1 MSNVLTNEHGGRR
14 KYFHVALRPLLDY
27 YAVASIVVILAFF
40 GILMVA
46 SSSMTWSVLEG
57 ASVFGTAM
65 RQAVMVG
72 VGFVAMW
79 LCLRLRPQSIRR
91 SAPWV
96 LIVSVLLLVLVLV
109 PSIGTG
115 LEEVGSQSWIVLGP
129 IRLQPSELAKVAIA
143 VWGSAWLADC
153 PPEKKKI
160 RFIGFIVI
168 ALLMLGL
175 ILLEKDVGMALAFL
189 VVVGVTLVFAGLDLR
204 YIVFTALATVIGL
217 ALAVKNSSGFRSDR
231 ISVFKDAF
239 FGRFDD
245 TRGAAFQSY
254 QGYLSLSDGSLF
266 GVGPGQSRA
275 KWFYLPEAKNDF
287 IFAIIGEETG
297 LLGATM
303 VIVLYAA
310 LCVLGF
316 RIALRSNNRFL
327 SLLAATLTGS
337 IVIQAFINIG
347 YVIGLW
353 PVTGIQ
359 LPLISAGGTS
369 AIITLASMGLL
380 LNCARHEPEAISAL
394 QSHGR
399 PWFDRLLMLP
409 EPMVTGVSVREGRG
423 ESPRGGGEHE
433 QRDARPS
440 SRRREALTRH
450 SERDRVRR
458 YGEPL
463 THVRRRP
470 SSHNRQR

>member
-1 MSNVLTNEHGGRR
+1 MSTTEEGGRR
-14 KYFHVALRPLLDY
+14 QYFHVALRPLLDY
-27 YAVASIVVILAFF
+27 YAIASIVVILAFF

-79 LCLRLRPQSIRR
+79 LCLRMRPVSIRCL
-91 SAPWV
+91 APW
-96 LIVSVLLLVLVLV
+96 LLGASIVLLILVLV
-109 PSIGTG
+109 PGIGTG
-115 LEEVGSQSWIVLGP
+115 MEEVGSQSWIVAGP

-143 VWGSAWLADC
+143 VWGSSWLADLA
-153 PPEKKKI
+153 PEHKKR
-160 RFIGFIVI
+160 RFTVFCGV
-168 ALLMLGL
+168 AAVMLLL
-175 ILLEKDVGMALAFL
+175 ILAEKDVGMALAFL
-189 VVVGVTLVFAGLDLR
+189 VVVGVTLVFAGLDMR
-204 YIVFTALATVIGL
+204 FIVFTAIGTL
-217 ALAVKNSSGFRSDR
+217 FALGIAVKNSSGFRSDR
-231 ISVFKDAF
+231 ISVYKDAF
-239 FGRFDD
+239 FGHFED

-254 QGYLSLSDGSLF
+254 QGYLSLSDGSFF

-297 LLGATM
+297 LVGATM

-316 RIALRSNNRFL
+316 RTALRSNDRFL

-399 PWFDRLLMLP
+399 PWFDRLFMLP
-409 EPMVTGVSVREGRG
+409 EPTVTGVSVRQGRG
-423 ESPRGGGEHE
+423 EETRRGVERE
-433 QRDARPS
+433 QRGAQPNK
-440 SRRREALTRH
+440 RRKEALSRH
-450 SERDRVRR
+450 TERDRVRR
-458 YGEPL
+458 YGEPV
-463 THVRRRP
+463 THVRSRRT
-470 SSHNRQR
+470 SQNRQR

>member
-1 MSNVLTNEHGGRR
+1 MSKVSTTEEGGRR
-14 KYFHVALRPLLDY
+14 QYFHVALRPLLDY
-27 YAVASIVVILAFF
+27 YAIASIVVILAFF

-79 LCLRLRPQSIRR
+79 LCLRMRPVSIRCL
-91 SAPWV
+91 APW
-96 LIVSVLLLVLVLV
+96 LLGASIVLLILVLV
-109 PSIGTG
+109 PGIGTG
-115 LEEVGSQSWIVLGP
+115 MEEVGSQSWIVAGP

-143 VWGSAWLADC
+143 VWGSSWLADLA
-153 PPEKKKI
+153 PEHKKR
-160 RFIGFIVI
+160 RFTVFCGV
-168 ALLMLGL
+168 AAVMLLL
-175 ILLEKDVGMALAFL
+175 ILAEKDVGMALAFL
-189 VVVGVTLVFAGLDLR
+189 VVVGVTLVFAGLDMR
-204 YIVFTALATVIGL
+204 FIVFTAIGTL
-217 ALAVKNSSGFRSDR
+217 FALGIAVKNSSGFRSDR
-231 ISVFKDAF
+231 ISVYKDAF
-239 FGRFDD
+239 FGHFED

-254 QGYLSLSDGSLF
+254 QGYLSLSDGSFF

-297 LLGATM
+297 LVGATM

-316 RIALRSNNRFL
+316 RTALRSNDRFL

-399 PWFDRLLMLP
+399 PWFDRLFMLP
-409 EPMVTGVSVREGRG
+409 EPTVTGVSVRQGRG
-423 ESPRGGGEHE
+423 EETRRGVERE
-433 QRDARPS
+433 QRGAQPNK
-440 SRRREALTRH
+440 RRKEALSRH
-450 SERDRVRR
+450 TERDRVRR
-458 YGEPL
+458 YGEPV
-463 THVRRRP
+463 THVRSRRT
-470 SSHNRQR
+470 SQNRQR